1 MMGIKTEKGQMRRQN
16 QGSACLI
23 AGLMLFTAEFVLA
36 QSKPKVAFVPQI
48 VGIPYFNAMEEGG
61 KDAAQKFDVDFIYTG
76 PTDTNPADQLRIVNG
91 LIDQGVAA
99 VSLSVLDASSIDPVI
114 RKAKEKRV
122 QVFTSD
128 SDAPKSERAV
138 YVAQALDQDLGFTI
152 IDELAKRIG
161 EQGKIGIVSG
171 EATATNLNTWIGF
184 MQQRAKEKYPKIT
197 LLPPQFA
204 GGTAQRA
211 FQIATDL
218 MTAHP
223 DLKGLIAVASTT
235 CPGVGQAIES
245 AGKVGQVIGTGY
257 GSPNTVRAYLKSGA
271 FGFSVLWNPR
281 DLGYL
286 TVWAGKQLI
295 DNKSFA
301 ESNAVPGLTTPA
313 TYDSTTKVLLLGP
326 PAVFTK
332 DNVDQFKF

>member
-1 MMGIKTEKGQMRRQN
+1 MSTKIQW
-16 QGSACLI
+16 SACLA
-23 AGLMLFTAEFVLA
+23 AGITLLTLEFGLA

-61 KDAAQKFDVDFIYTG
+61 KDAAQKFDAEFVYTG
-76 PTDTNPADQLRIVNG
+76 PTDTNPAEQLRIVNG
-91 LIDQGVAA
+91 LIDQGMSAIA
-99 VSLSVLDASSIDPVI
+99 ISVLDASSINPI
-114 RKAKEKRV
+114 IKKAKEKGIKI
-122 QVFTSD
+122 FTSD
-128 SDAPKSERAV
+128 SDAPKSEREV
-138 YVAQALDQDLGFTI
+138 YVAQALDQDLGFAI

-161 EQGKIGIVSG
+161 EQGTVGIVSG
-171 EATATNLNTWIGF
+171 EATATNLNAWIAF
-184 MQQRAKEKYPKIT
+184 MHQRVKDKYPKIT

-211 FQIATDL
+211 FQLATDL

-235 CPGVGQAIES
+235 CPGVAQAIES
-245 AGKVGQVIGTGY
+245 AGKIGQVIGTGY
-257 GSPNTVRAYLKSGA
+257 GSPNTVRSYLKSGA

-281 DLGYL
+281 ELGYL
-286 TVWAGKQLI
+286 TVWAAKELI
-295 DNKSFA
+295 DGKPFA
-301 ESNAVPGLTTPA
+301 ESNEVPGLSQPVK
-313 TYDSTTKVLLLGP
+313 YDSATKVLLLGP